1 MKLKTTFLIFT
12 ALFTCMLIIINLF
25 LYRHGGIQYYVVIGF
40 SITVILF
47 LIYFYRKV
55 INPLKSI
62 TSGMDLLREQDFSSK
77 LLPVGQSDADKIVKM
92 FNEMMQQLKN
102 ERLRLLEQNNFLN
115 QLIEASPMGV
125 ILFSLDDKI
134 SLVNDAALRFMGFEN
149 IEEVKNKTLN
159 QISSNLAIQL
169 KKIPAN
175 HITTIRLNDS
185 ELYRCSRLSF
195 FDRGFARQF
204 ILIESLTAEVFKAE
218 KKAYEKVI
226 RMIAHE
232 VNNTVAGVTSTLTVV
247 NESVGD
253 KDLCEIVEMCA
264 SRCINMSRFITNFAS
279 VAKIPEPH
287 LLPTNINESIKSC
300 AIILENMCQSKNI
313 KLNIEL
319 CDEKLMAMIDIAL
332 FEQVIINVTKNSIE
346 SIESNGEITIRT
358 AQEPARLEIID
369 NGKGID
375 ADTEQKLFSPFF
387 STKPTGQG
395 IGLMIIRE
403 ILIKHNFKFS
413 LSSYSDGLTR
423 FIIYTK

>member
-40 SITVILF
+40 SISVILF

-247 NESVGD
+247 NESVED

-300 AIILENMCQSKNI
+300 AIILENMNK
-313 KLNIEL
+313 
-319 CDEKLMAMIDIAL
+319 
-332 FEQVIINVTKNSIE
+332 
-346 SIESNGEITIRT
+346 
-358 AQEPARLEIID
+358 
-369 NGKGID
+369 
-375 ADTEQKLFSPFF
+375 
-387 STKPTGQG
+387 
-395 IGLMIIRE
+395 
-403 ILIKHNFKFS
+403 
-413 LSSYSDGLTR
+413 
-423 FIIYTK
+423 

>member
-12 ALFTCMLIIINLF
+12 ALFTSMLIILNLF
-25 LYRHGGIQYYVVIGF
+25 LYRHGGIECYVVIGF
-40 SITVILF
+40 SIAVILF

-55 INPLKSI
+55 ISPLKSI

-77 LLPVGQSDADKIVKM
+77 LLLVGQSDADKIVKM
-92 FNEMMQQLKN
+92 FNEMMEQLKN

-125 ILFSLDDKI
+125 ILFSLDEKI

-149 IEEVKNKTLN
+149 VEEIKNKKLN
-159 QISSNLAIQL
+159 QISSNLVRQL
-169 KKIPAN
+169 EKISTN
-175 HITTIRLNDS
+175 CITTIRLNDS

-247 NESVGD
+247 NESVED
-253 KDLCEIVEMCA
+253 KDLCEIVELCA

-287 LLPTNINESIKSC
+287 LLPTNINECIKSC

-313 KLNIEL
+313 KLNLEL
-319 CDEKLMAMIDIAL
+319 CNEKLMAMIDIAL

-346 SIESNGEITIRT
+346 SIENNGEITIRT
-358 AQEPARLEIID
+358 AQEPDRLEIID